1 VVEVAVDVVG
11 GVVGGVGSVGAVV
24 PETVGPVPVAGAD
37 EPPHAT
43 SNVAHTTAAAERPR
57 NMVDLHTQ
65 RVTALGILQGTN
77 DPS

>member
-1 VVEVAVDVVG
+1 MVEVAVDVVG
-11 GVVGGVGSVGAVV
+11 GDVGGVDSAGAVV
-24 PETVGPVPVAGAD
+24 PETVDPVPVPGAD

-57 NMVDLHTQ
+57 NMVHLHAQ
-65 RVTALGILQGTN
+65 RVIALGILQGTN